1 MVRLLI
7 LILCCFPTPLF
18 GQAVYKGQMYNAPV
32 CNNPNCAMCNYIRAQ
47 LATIPLPSSAY
58 NSLPLTTRTYD
69 VATQSSVAIKY
80 ETVQVPVVTR
90 VKRCNGVTCWYEN
103 VTTYR
108 TERRPIRNAVKAV
121 RDVVDKATP
130 NVDLLRVTELAP
142 TPREA
147 VTAMVA
153 LANVQPNEI
162 LYDLG
167 CGDGRIL
174 VEATYLYGC
183 RSVGVELNPDTLKLA
198 AENVDD
204 YGLANKIRLYQ
215 GDVLKYTYDKAD
227 VVTVYLYPELIE
239 KILPRLPKGTRVIS
253 YLHSFTGSKRVDFKG
268 YAFYTRTL

>member
-7 LILCCFPTPLF
+7 LILCCFSTPLF
-18 GQAVYKGQMYNAPV
+18 GQAVYNGQMYNAPV

-58 NSLPLTTRTYD
+58 NPAGPEDYYPSFPFTHEQTT
-69 VATQSSVAIKY
+69 VEY
-80 ETVQVPVVTR
+80 ETIQVPYQ
-90 VKRCNGVTCWYEN
+90 VKRCNGVTCWYE
-103 VTTYR
+103 TAYR
-108 TERRPIRNAVKAV
+108 TERRPIRNTVKAV
-121 RDVVDKATP
+121 RDIVDKATP
-130 NVDLLRVTELAP
+130 NADLLRVTELAP

-153 LANVQPNEI
+153 LANVQPNEV

-183 RSVGVELNPDTLKLA
+183 RSVGVELNPDTFKLA
-198 AENVDD
+198 AENIDN
-204 YGLANKIRLYQ
+204 YGLANKVRLYQ
-215 GDVLKYTYDKAD
+215 GDVLNYTYDKAN

-253 YLHSFTGSKRVDFKG
+253 YLHSFTDSKKVDFKG
-268 YAFYTRTL
+268 YTFYTRTL

>member
-1 MVRLLI
+1 
-7 LILCCFPTPLF
+7 
-18 GQAVYKGQMYNAPV
+18 
-32 CNNPNCAMCNYIRAQ
+32 MCNYIRAQ
-47 LATIPLPSSAY
+47 LAATVPI
-58 NSLPLTTRTYD
+58 
-69 VATQSSVAIKY
+69 VATQASTEIEY
-80 ETVQVPVVTR
+80 ETVQVPVVTQ
-90 VKRCNGVTCWYEN
+90 VKHCNGITCWYEN

-108 TERRPIRNAVKAV
+108 TERRPIRKAVKAV
-121 RDVVDKATP
+121 RDVMDKATP
-130 NVDLLRVTELAP
+130 KVDLLRVTELAP

-153 LANVQPNEI
+153 LANLQPNEI

-183 RSVGVELNPDTLKLA
+183 KSVGVELNPESLKLA
-198 AENVDD
+198 AENVDN

-215 GDVLKYTYDKAD
+215 GDVLDYTYKKAN
-227 VVTVYLYPELIE
+227 VVTLYLYPELIE

-268 YAFYTRTL
+268 YTFYTRTL

>member
-7 LILCCFPTPLF
+7 LILCCFSTPLF

-32 CNNPNCAMCNYIRAQ
+32 CSNPNCSMCNYIRAQ
-47 LATIPLPSSAY
+47 LATVQ
-58 NSLPLTTRTYD
+58 LPLTTRTYD
-69 VATQSSVAIKY
+69 VATQSSVPIEY
-80 ETVQVPVVTR
+80 ETIQVPYQ
-90 VKRCNGVTCWYEN
+90 VKHCNGITCWYE
-103 VTTYR
+103 TAFR
-108 TERRPIRNAVKAV
+108 TERRPILNAVKAV
-121 RDVVDKATP
+121 RNVIDKATP
-130 NVDLLRVTELAP
+130 NVNLLRVTELAP

-153 LANVQPNEI
+153 LANVQPNEV

-215 GDVLKYTYDKAD
+215 GDVLNYTYDKAN

-253 YLHSFTGSKRVDFKG
+253 YLHSFTGSKKVDFKG
-268 YAFYTRTL
+268 YTFYTRTL